1 VALLSPLG
9 PEEREA
15 FLVVALREGVLRR
28 LVGRLGTAPR
38 GTRIDAM
45 TVWELAGTLVDYYD
59 EDVEVAEAVDATLRK
74 ELGESPLAAALAA
87 PEAAAVVTSLV
98 LESRDPLRD
107 LAWGLLRA
115 GTPEAGAQ
123 AVTVARAILAE
134 CDAPPPAEAEAPPP
148 PPPPPGDAQRL
159 AEEMAR
165 DVERAQRRGE
175 RALRRVGSLKQQVA
189 DLEERLRIA
198 RQEARA
204 AEQAREATVVERDR
218 LARER
223 DELRARL
230 QAGTAAEVARLTAA
244 LEEAGRRQRALE
256 ADLEEARAAAAA
268 NEARWRALEQA
279 GAVRPAP
286 AAAEEAPR
294 EPGANWRVPIF
305 SAEFYESIRR
315 WDRRVLRNAF
325 EKAYRLAE
333 DWRHP
338 SLRAIPLEGLPNY
351 YRIRV
356 ASDVRLIYRLRD
368 GGQIELLSLIDR
380 EDLQRYIRNVKGA

>member
-15 FLVVALREGVLRR
+15 LLVVALREGVLRR

-45 TVWELAGTLVDYYD
+45 SVWELAGTLVDYYD
-59 EDVEVAEAVDATLRK
+59 DDAEVAAAVDATLRK
-74 ELGESPLAAALAA
+74 ELGESPLTAALATPTA
-87 PEAAAVVTSLV
+87 AAAVTTLV

-134 CDAPPPAEAEAPPP
+134 CDAPPAAGAETPPPPPAPAEAE
-148 PPPPPGDAQRL
+148 RL

-165 DVERAQRRGE
+165 HVARAERRGE

-230 QAGTAAEVARLTAA
+230 QAGTPAEVARLSAA
-244 LEEAGRRQRALE
+244 LEEAERRERALE
-256 ADLEEARAAAAA
+256 ADLEEARASAAAL
-268 NEARWRALEQA
+268 EARLRALEQA
-279 GAVRPAP
+279 GPARAAP
-286 AAAEEAPR
+286 AAEEAPR

-356 ASDVRLIYRLRD
+356 ASDVRLIYRLRE

>member
-15 FLVVALREGVLRR
+15 FLVVSLRDGVLRR

-38 GTRIDAM
+38 GTRID
-45 TVWELAGTLVDYYD
+45 TLSVWELAGTLVDCYD
-59 EDVEVAEAVDATLRK
+59 DDAEVAAAVDATLRK
-74 ELGESPLAAALAA
+74 ELGESPLGPALAA
-87 PEAAAVVTSLV
+87 EHGAAAVTALV

-115 GTPEAGAQ
+115 GSDAAGPHAS
-123 AVTVARAILAE
+123 AVARAILAE
-134 CDAPPPAEAEAPPP
+134 CDAPPPAEEEPPP
-148 PPPPPGDAQRL
+148 ASPPAPDGAQRL

-165 DVERAQRRGE
+165 DVARAERRGE

-189 DLEERLRIA
+189 DLEERLRVA

-204 AEQAREATVVERDR
+204 AEQAREATLVERDR

-230 QAGTAAEVARLTAA
+230 QSGTAAEVGRLSGA

-256 ADLEEARAAAAA
+256 ADLDEARAAEAAL
-268 NEARWRALEQA
+268 EARLRTVEQA
-279 GAVRPAP
+279 GAVRPA

-294 EPGANWRVPIF
+294 EPSATWRLPVF

-368 GGQIELLSLIDR
+368 GGQIEVLSLIDR

>member
-45 TVWELAGTLVDYYD
+45 SVWELAGTLVDYYD
-59 EDVEVAEAVDATLRK
+59 DDPEVAGAVDATLRK
-74 ELGESPLAAALAA
+74 ELGESPLATALATPTA
-87 PEAAAVVTSLV
+87 AAAVTTLV

-134 CDAPPPAEAEAPPP
+134 CDAPPAAAEEAPPP
-148 PPPPPGDAQRL
+148 PPPAPGEAERL

-165 DVERAQRRGE
+165 HVARAERRGE
-175 RALRRVGSLKQQVA
+175 RALRRVDSLKQQVA

-218 LARER
+218 LVRER

-230 QAGTAAEVARLTAA
+230 QAGTAAEVARLAAA
-244 LEEAGRRQRALE
+244 LEEAGRRERALE
-256 ADLEEARAAAAA
+256 ADLEEARASAAAL
-268 NEARWRALEQA
+268 EARLRALEHA
-279 GAVRPAP
+279 GPVRPAP
-286 AAAEEAPR
+286 AAEEAPR

-356 ASDVRLIYRLRD
+356 ASDVRLIYRLRE